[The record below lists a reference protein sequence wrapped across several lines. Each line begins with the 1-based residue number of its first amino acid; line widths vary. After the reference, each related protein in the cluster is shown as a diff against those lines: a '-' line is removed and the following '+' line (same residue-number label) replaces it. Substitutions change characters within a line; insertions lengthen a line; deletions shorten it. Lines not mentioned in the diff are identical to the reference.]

1 MECFEL
7 PSADASKRL
16 SYLVGNILSFLMKCV
31 PVSIVS
37 LPKGDFMKIR
47 RSLVAVGAAIAIA
60 TAGTPA
66 ASAAEAPEP
75 LATVLTQ
82 IANTAGYHAQ
92 NIILVPA
99 LTSSLGF
106 LGNLLFR

>member
-1 MECFEL
+1 
-7 PSADASKRL
+7 
-16 SYLVGNILSFLMKCV
+16 
-31 PVSIVS
+31 
-37 LPKGDFMKIR
+37 MKIR

-75 LATVLTQ
+75 LATVLTLTQ